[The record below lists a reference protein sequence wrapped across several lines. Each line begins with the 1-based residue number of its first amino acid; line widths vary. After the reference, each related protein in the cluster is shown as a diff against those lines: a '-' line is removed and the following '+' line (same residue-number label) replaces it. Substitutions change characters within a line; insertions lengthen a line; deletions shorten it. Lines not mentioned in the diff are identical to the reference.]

1 VAVTALAVA
10 ALNVLEVNSA
20 PEVKRTEIKPLV
32 TMHGGHSKI
41 TKQRILRIT
50 SKEEWEAVWLEH
62 RTGSKDKRDTP
73 TGFDYVDV
81 DFERFMVIAVFW
93 PNRDNCGGFTADS
106 INEDGA
112 RITIRL
118 DDHSYQT
125 AVIISNDNPDGGLAS
140 LDTDYGPWGVLV
152 LPKSEKEI
160 ILELDER
167 AHIRDPAKWT
177 KWKTISPAFPQ
188 KRP

>member
-1 VAVTALAVA
+1 MAVAVAV
-10 ALNVLEVNSA
+10 LNVLEVNSA
-20 PEVKRTEIKPLV
+20 PEIKRTAIKPLL

-50 SKEEWEAVWLEH
+50 SKEEWEALWLEH
-62 RTGSKDKRDTP
+62 RTGNKDRRDTP

-106 INEDGA
+106 ISEGDT

-118 DDHSYQT
+118 DDHGYQT
-125 AVIISNDNPDGGLAS
+125 AVIFSNENPDGGLTS
-140 LDTDYGPWGVLV
+140 LHTDYGPWGVLI

-167 AHIRDPAKWT
+167 DHIRDPAAWKR
-177 KWKTISPAFPQ
+177 WKTIAATSPQ
-188 KRP
+188 KKP